1 MITTV
6 LEHNSVLRPLYEM
19 EEKGVE
25 VTILPCDEY
34 GMVYPED
41 FIRASPSQYK
51 GIYLYPW
58 LKPLQVMCCRF
69 KALAQQPG
77 RGGSFLWWMPPRLP
91 EYLILTFRR

>member
-41 FIRASPSQYK
+41 FIRAIRPNT
-51 GIYLYPW
+51 
-58 LKPLQVMCCRF
+58 
-69 KALAQQPG
+69 KAFICTHGSNLTGNVLEVQSIGAAARE
-77 RGGSFLWWMPPRLP
+77 RGFFLWWMPPRLP
-91 EYLILTFRR
+91 EYLILMFRR